1 MMIEAPYKLLP
12 FRNQTRYLFESK
24 GPKGV
29 ILKLI
34 VFTQIEGNLWNLGFG
49 DMKKGQLDSTIIT
62 NNQDVR
68 RVLNT
73 VARAIYLF
81 TENYPERIVR
91 ISPLDSK
98 RAKLYNL
105 VFQRRHFEIVEQFD
119 AFGWRGNERSVYSPG
134 NFYEAFEIHRK
145 S

>member
-1 MMIEAPYKLLP
+1 MMIENHYKLLP

-29 ILKLI
+29 VLKLI
-34 VFTQIEGNLWNLGFG
+34 IFSQIEGNLWNIGFG
-49 DMKKGQLDSTIIT
+49 DLKKGQLDSSVIT

-73 VARAIYLF
+73 VAKALYLF
-81 TENYPERIVR
+81 TENYPESVVR
-91 ISPLDSK
+91 ITPLDGK

-105 VFQRRHFEIVEQFD
+105 IFHRKHSEIIEQFNV
-119 AFGWRGNERSVYSPG
+119 FGWLGDERLAYNPDY
-134 NFYEAFEIHRK
+134 FYDAFEIHRK